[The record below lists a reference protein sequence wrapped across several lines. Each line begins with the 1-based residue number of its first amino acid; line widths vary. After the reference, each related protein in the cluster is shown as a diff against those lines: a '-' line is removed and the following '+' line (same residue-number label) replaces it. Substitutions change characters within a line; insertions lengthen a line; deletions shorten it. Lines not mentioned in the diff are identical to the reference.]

1 MTTEKK
7 AENLPEHKVYFEQP
21 GYIDI
26 ERMDKSLKSE
36 TFLMPS
42 GLTREEVRQ
51 VFLNATQKE
60 RQRPSQGNKN
70 NDK

>member
-1 MTTEKK
+1 MTTENND
-7 AENLPEHKVYFEQP
+7 ESLPEHKVYFEQP

-26 ERMDKSLKSE
+26 ERMDKALKSE

-42 GLTREEVRQ
+42 GLTREERRQ
-51 VFLNATQKE
+51 VILSAIQKE
-60 RQRPSQGNKN
+60 RQRPLQGNEN